1 MTEGWQRGSQSRR
14 ESARAGA
21 RRPEGNVS
29 RPFVPVWEEC
39 TWAGSIVTE
48 RDELMGR
55 MSFSSRFPQYLITA
69 MLDEQLAVA
78 TDTPPGTWSM
88 PPVDAITSDHMM
100 PRFRPLNRL
109 CMPYLGISCALKVR
123 EARLMRSACVVSSP
137 RPSSSTFL
145 PRFSGC
151 DPGPFVVKL
160 CLVEVEFFKIFH
172 QQERRESTRVWRRS
186 RGLRRGIRLLCIISI
201 HSPLHPAGV
210 FPQLPRDCPVLPSTV
225 GTA

>member
-1 MTEGWQRGSQSRR
+1 MTEGWQRGSQCRR
-14 ESARAGA
+14 EFARAGA

-29 RPFVPVWEEC
+29 RPFVPIWEEC

-123 EARLMRSACVVSSP
+123 EARLMRSACVVLSP

-151 DPGPFVVKL
+151 DPGLFVVKL
-160 CLVEVEFFKIFH
+160 FLAVSNFQDLFTAG
-172 QQERRESTRVWRRS
+172 ERGEAQGFSAKPRPPS
-186 RGLRRGIRLLCIISI
+186 RYQA
-201 HSPLHPAGV
+201 PLHHFDPFAPSFRWRF
-210 FPQLPRDCPVLPSTV
+210 FPSPPLIAPSSLQLS
-225 GTA
+225 AQH